1 MLPSRWK
8 SQEGE
13 IRKGICSTIFCP
25 LLKLIMHI
33 FNTQAPLFTTSS
45 SPTCSFSGNLIH
57 FLYTGAYG
65 HMAAD
70 HDLADLVRRCNYA
83 PSSSSPT
90 RMAPSVDRPL
100 DQKPSKEAVLGRRQF
115 HVTSIEEDVTAYPDI
130 ESWVKR
136 SQNPKTGLARTSRTA
151 YATIS
156 ASTLML
162 RDPSA
167 IPQIL

>member
-1 MLPSRWK
+1 M
-8 SQEGE
+8 
-13 IRKGICSTIFCP
+13 T
-25 LLKLIMHI
+25 
-33 FNTQAPLFTTSS
+33 
-45 SPTCSFSGNLIH
+45 
-57 FLYTGAYG
+57 
-65 HMAAD
+65 AD
-70 HDLADLVRRCNYA
+70 HDLAGLVRRCDYA

-115 HVTSIEEDVTAYPDI
+115 HVTSREGDVTAYPDI

-167 IPQIL
+167 IPQILGKLVVSQVQRRRANLHWVDGPKNQGKSGNGAEESSGFLVLVLNDTTAVERKLVHND